1 MRPYQLNIPTK
12 IFFGRD
18 IWEESLKDIEYLLNG
33 NVMIVTTGRSL
44 IRLGYL
50 EKLKKQIARC
60 KMIKKI
66 EVFDK
71 VSANPRLSEVREG
84 IRLAKEFSAD
94 VIVGFG
100 GGSAIDMAKAVA
112 AGAGV
117 CEDIGEYFYKGR
129 ESANNVL
136 PVIAIPTTAGT
147 GSELS
152 KAAII
157 TDDEKK
163 IKSGIRGA
171 KLYPKIAVVD
181 SVFTESVP
189 FNITMETG
197 FDVLAHA
204 IESYISKAASPFT
217 QMQSEYAV
225 KIVGEMLP
233 RLALD
238 INDVEARKCMSY
250 ASMIM
255 GINLGNAST
264 GLPHRLQ
271 YPLGALTDTSHGL
284 GLATLYTAWIDYE
297 YKYSGK
303 KLEKIMSI
311 LTGKNV
317 CSRGDCTGAI
327 QAFLSSLK
335 LPISLQVLS
344 NEIEKE
350 QIYEMAE
357 TVSGNLMN
365 DPVSQ
370 EEGIITKIYLKAW
383 EGI

>member
-1 MRPYQLNIPTK
+1 MKPHQLTIPTK
-12 IFFGRD
+12 IYFGRN
-18 IWEESLKDIEYLLNG
+18 IWEEALKDIEYLLSG
-33 NVMIVTTGRSL
+33 NILIVTTGGSL

-50 EKLKKQIARC
+50 ERLQRQIAQCR
-60 KMIKKI
+60 MTKKI

-71 VSANPRLSEVREG
+71 VSANPRLTEVREG
-84 IRLAKEFSAD
+84 IKLAKKFCAD

-100 GGSAIDMAKAVA
+100 GGSAIDAAKAVA

-117 CEDIGEYFYKGR
+117 CEDIGEYFYNSK
-129 ESANNVL
+129 ELIDHVL

-157 TDDEKK
+157 TDDKKK
-163 IKSGIRGA
+163 IKSGIRGE

-181 SVFTESVP
+181 SLFTESVP

-204 IESYISKAASPFT
+204 IESYISKSASPFT
-217 QMQSEYAV
+217 QMQSKYVA

-233 RLALD
+233 RLAAD
-238 INDVEARKCMSY
+238 IEDSEARNCMSY

-271 YPLGALTDTSHGL
+271 YPLGALTDTSHGY
-284 GLATLYTAWIDYE
+284 GLAALYTAWIDYE
-297 YKYSGK
+297 YQYSK
-303 KLEKIMSI
+303 TKIEKIMGLLIGKSI
-311 LTGKNV
+311 CGRENCTKEMHKFLT
-317 CSRGDCTGAI
+317 
-327 QAFLSSLK
+327 LLK
-335 LPISLQVLS
+335 LPTSLQQF
-344 NEIEKE
+344 NIKKE
-350 QIYEMAE
+350 QIYEMAGL
-357 TVSGNLMN
+357 VSGNLLN
-365 DPVSQ
+365 DPASQ
-370 EEGIITKIYLKAW
+370 EDDIIIKIYLKAW
-383 EGI
+383 EGV